1 MYNTEWKEA
10 YIEGAQLEKADQ
22 ITTQLHF
29 NLVEPKEIE
38 HGKDV
43 SLFDRDEILDV
54 YKFINPTSTA
64 YLSRLKATLF
74 KYTDYCK
81 SVGYISADTV
91 NPYDNFTVDDL
102 VSCLNTDLIQNKI
115 LSRQSILNMCISI
128 APREAFAILCL
139 FEGIEGKGCR
149 EIANIKESD
158 IDFKN
163 KVIHLET
170 RDISVSDELLHF
182 ARLANELTYTYMYPS
197 KQAIDLSP
205 SPYIVKNTILA
216 KGNKAAPVSWRNI
229 ANSVKKVLS
238 MYNLDDYITSKNIR
252 ESGKLYYVQL
262 RAQELELSFEET
274 LKQEKELVKIEQRF
288 DCKINGYLMRKTYKD
303 HL

>member
-139 FEGIEGKGCR
+139 FEGIEGK
-149 EIANIKESD
+149 EELKS
-158 IDFKN
+158 IDKSGSCEN
-163 KVIHLET
+163 
-170 RDISVSDELLHF
+170 
-182 ARLANELTYTYMYPS
+182 
-197 KQAIDLSP
+197 
-205 SPYIVKNTILA
+205 NT
-216 KGNKAAPVSWRNI
+216 G
-229 ANSVKKVLS
+229 
-238 MYNLDDYITSKNIR
+238 
-252 ESGKLYYVQL
+252 
-262 RAQELELSFEET
+262 
-274 LKQEKELVKIEQRF
+274 
-288 DCKINGYLMRKTYKD
+288 
-303 HL
+303 